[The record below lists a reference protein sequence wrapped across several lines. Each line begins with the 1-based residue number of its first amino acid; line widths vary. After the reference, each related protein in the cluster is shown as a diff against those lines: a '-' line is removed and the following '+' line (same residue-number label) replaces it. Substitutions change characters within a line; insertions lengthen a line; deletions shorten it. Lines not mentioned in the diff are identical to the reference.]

1 MDEDIFKLTGVHFF
15 PNISKSFKTVK
26 TFKHY
31 QEKISRISCKDFE
44 MRNDNPLWQSS
55 RFSPFLS
62 LQKEE
67 YCVRFWWYPTT
78 SPAFAEIILQSI
90 AC

>member
-26 TFKHY
+26 TFKHH

-44 MRNDNPLWQSS
+44 MRNDNPCGRAHDFPL
-55 RFSPFLS
+55 FIL
-62 LQKEE
+62 
-67 YCVRFWWYPTT
+67 
-78 SPAFAEIILQSI
+78 AERGILRKI
-90 AC
+90 